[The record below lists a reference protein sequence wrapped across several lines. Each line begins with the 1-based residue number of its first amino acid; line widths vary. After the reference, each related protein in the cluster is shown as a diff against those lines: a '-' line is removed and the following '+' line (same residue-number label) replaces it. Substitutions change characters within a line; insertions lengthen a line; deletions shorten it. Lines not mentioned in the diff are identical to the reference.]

1 MHNAHPGRNQSLDTP
16 RRARVYSR
24 MAEKRKFLGVHFKCC
39 NAYARVYMDRRKNAY
54 RGSCP
59 RCGKRVD
66 IGIGPGGTDT
76 RFFSAQ

>member
-1 MHNAHPGRNQSLDTP
+1 MPTLDATSRLTP
-16 RRARVYSR
+16 RAAAGYIRH

-39 NAYARVYMDRRKNAY
+39 NAYARVYMNREKTAY

-66 IGIGPGGTDT
+66 IGIGPGGTNS